1 MEFHCL
7 RIHLLPYDEVNSM
20 YAVAPSDDADSYEDT
35 VNSDDTE
42 TSADPNAPDFGDFLI
57 VPRLGHFMELYNHRK
72 SMDVIL
78 RSEGDPKKD
87 IYAHKCVLASQSDYF
102 DVIFLTI
109 LHFR

>member
-1 MEFHCL
+1 M
-7 RIHLLPYDEVNSM
+7 N
-20 YAVAPSDDADSYEDT
+20 AVAPSDDVNSMNVVAPSDDASYEDT
-35 VNSDDTE
+35 ITSDGTDNSAE
-42 TSADPNAPDFGDFLI
+42 PNAPDFGDFLI

-78 RSEGDPKKD
+78 RSEGNPKKD

-109 LHFR
+109 IHFR